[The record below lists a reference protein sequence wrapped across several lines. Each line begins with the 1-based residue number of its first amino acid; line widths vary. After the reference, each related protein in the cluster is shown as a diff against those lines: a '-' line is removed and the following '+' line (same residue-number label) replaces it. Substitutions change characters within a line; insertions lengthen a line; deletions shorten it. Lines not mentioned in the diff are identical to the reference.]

1 MAGTRAGKRRVCGGT
16 GPRSRFF
23 HPRASSEGPT
33 GGVRGHRE
41 GFRAPRRGAGWGES
55 PPDPWWESTRVN
67 ARSPG
72 ASSRRASVRSR
83 PARLEKGRRWGSTAP
98 VKGPSAAV
106 WRMEK
111 LFRLWDFTPHCRFIA
126 FLSYSTRATCLRTN
140 AYPRFLGSLV
150 HSGDVSRRGCPGVS
164 EGIVKRSPRPAP
176 GRTPRRN
183 AHRRRREK

>member
-1 MAGTRAGKRRVCGGT
+1 M
-16 GPRSRFF
+16 
-23 HPRASSEGPT
+23 
-33 GGVRGHRE
+33 RGHRE

-83 PARLEKGRRWGSTAP
+83 PARLEKGRRWGPTAR
-98 VKGPSAAV
+98 VKRPSAAV

-111 LFRLWDFTPHCRFIA
+111 LFRLWNSHPTL
-126 FLSYSTRATCLRTN
+126 LSIYRIFVLQYTRNLLAKEC
-140 AYPRFLGSLV
+140 YPRFLDSLV
-150 HSGDVSRRGCPGVS
+150 HSGDVSRRECPGVS

-183 AHRRRREK
+183 AHRRAVKNNREK